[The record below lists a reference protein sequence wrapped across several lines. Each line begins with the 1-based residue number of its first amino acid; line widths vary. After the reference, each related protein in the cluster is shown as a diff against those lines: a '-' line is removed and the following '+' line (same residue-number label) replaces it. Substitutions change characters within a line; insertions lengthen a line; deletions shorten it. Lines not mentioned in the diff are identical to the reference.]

1 MKKVSLYAGMI
12 IFLLIVGVRGT
23 PIHALEE
30 TTVVAGGE
38 VEPMQ
43 LTVQPIDEKA
53 MPIVQ
58 KVEYTLPFPGMLPDH
73 PLYFLKRFRDTILE
87 KLIADPIRKAEFYI
101 LQGDKRLQMGVSLFA
116 AGKPT
121 LGESTVSKAEKYL
134 ELAVTGLSSYKKN
147 GGVVPTYV
155 VERLEKSTAKHQE
168 VLTEL
173 MSKAGDTEKKGLEG
187 SMQLLKQ
194 IIGSFP
200 SIK

>member
-1 MKKVSLYAGMI
+1 MKKIALYTGVF
-12 IFLLIVGVRGT
+12 IFLLVISARGI
-23 PIHALEE
+23 PVYAID

-38 VEPMQ
+38 AEPQQ
-43 LTVQPIDEKA
+43 LSVQPVDEA
-53 MPIVQ
+53 ATPVVQ

-87 KLIADPIRKAEFYI
+87 KLISDPIRKAEFYV

-116 AGKPT
+116 TGKAP

-134 ELAVTGLSSYKKN
+134 ELAATGLSSYKKS

-168 VLTEL
+168 VITEL
-173 MSKAGDTEKKGLEG
+173 MSKAGETEKKGLEG
-187 SMQLLKQ
+187 SLQLLKQ